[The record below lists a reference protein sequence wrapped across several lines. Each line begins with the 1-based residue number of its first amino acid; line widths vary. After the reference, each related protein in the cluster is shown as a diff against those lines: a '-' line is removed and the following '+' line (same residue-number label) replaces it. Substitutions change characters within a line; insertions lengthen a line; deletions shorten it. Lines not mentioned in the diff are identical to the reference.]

1 MEPEFWKES
10 NFEDHEVAQLVAYGK
25 TKNQKQ
31 VYTLHGE
38 NSETKKLLNH
48 YEDTFDENE
57 LYTMGG
63 KTVIIDGPME
73 RSYCLEGLNQNII
86 VFKEKIKHVMIR
98 HCDDTRVY
106 LNGGSIAGVDVLY
119 GSNVSLRTPKHNYT
133 NVEQSSDVQLSGT
146 VDCDSLIHITQSLD
160 VFINRKNL
168 MINPFS
174 SAKPLKMTYKDN
186 TEHERLDIG
195 ELSVSPVAESCDERW
210 KTKLMLM
217 GQDISNG
224 DDS

>member
-1 MEPEFWKES
+1 MEPEFWTER
-10 NFEDHEVAQLVAYGK
+10 NFEEREVAQLVAYGK

-38 NSETKKLLNH
+38 NSETKKSLH
-48 YEDTFDENE
+48 PYEGNFDENE
-57 LYTMGG
+57 LSIQSG
-63 KTVIIDGPME
+63 KTTSIDGPME

-86 VFKEKIKHVMIR
+86 VFKGKIKHVMIR

-160 VFINRKNL
+160 VFINNRNL
-168 MINPFS
+168 MITPFS
-174 SAKPLKMTYKDN
+174 SEKPLKMTYKDN
-186 TEHERLDIG
+186 SEHERLDIG
-195 ELSVSPVAESCDERW
+195 ELSISPVAESCDERW

-217 GQDISNG
+217 GQDIS
-224 DDS
+224 D